1 MPTKKKAVVMK
12 ASLTA
17 TDKENIIAFDK
28 VVESIVA
35 SKLKNLNGR
44 PGSRRLVK
52 ITSGLKVKVDIALAD
67 AKVKVTYTING
78 EVYLDKQYTDLESY
92 KADIAEIEEGL

>member
-1 MPTKKKAVVMK
+1 MPTKNKAVVMK
-12 ASLTA
+12 ANLTA

-35 SKLKNLNGR
+35 SKLENLGGR
-44 PGSRRLVK
+44 SGNRRLVK

-92 KADIAEIEEGL
+92 KADIAEMEEGL